1 MSSEALPI
9 SPARFASA
17 LKDLPMSTL
26 HLKAAEIRNSIA
38 HLDYSNE
45 EMKPF
50 AEGRAPECVNGEKDQ
65 DCVDAIKENELVIE
79 RMVERLN
86 MLKAEVEDRGGVWGE
101 WDKPAEGEGEG
112 EALVNGAANGEPIA
126 NSNAGATTNG
136 DGETRSNPWTDGT
149 FTTGRI
155 VGGEVVMDGAAGTNP
170 SASAN
175 ATSVSN
181 ATTNGESR
189 SNGTTGG
196 RLDDEA
202 LRRAMEERMRE
213 AMGDDEEEGMHL

>member
-86 MLKAEVEDRGGVWGE
+86 MLKAEVEERGGVWGE
-101 WDKPAEGEGEG
+101 FDKPAEGEVEG
-112 EALVNGAANGEPIA
+112 EALVNGAVNGE
-126 NSNAGATTNG
+126 SNPNVGAGAATNG
-136 DGETRSNPWTDGT
+136 DGT

-155 VGGEVVMDGAAGTNP
+155 VGGEVVMDGAAAGTNV
-170 SASAN
+170 SAN

-181 ATTNGESR
+181 ATANGESR

-213 AMGDDEEEGMHL
+213 AMGDDDEEGMHL

>member
-65 DCVDAIKENELVIE
+65 DCVDAIKENEVVIE
-79 RMVERLN
+79 RMNERLN
-86 MLKAEVEDRGGVWGE
+86 MLKAEVEERGGVWGE
-101 WDKPAEGEGEG
+101 WEKSAEGEGEG
-112 EALVNGAANGEPIA
+112 ETVVNGAANGD
-126 NSNAGATTNG
+126 SNANAGVGAAAATNG
-136 DGETRSNPWTDGT
+136 EGETRSNPWSDGT

-155 VGGEVVMDGAAGTNP
+155 VGGEVVMDGVAGTN
-170 SASAN
+170 ASVN
-175 ATSVSN
+175 AASTSN
-181 ATTNGESR
+181 ATANGESR
-189 SNGTTGG
+189 TNGTTGG

-213 AMGDDEEEGMHL
+213 TMGGDEEEGMHL